1 MPLDDRR
8 LRTLTTHAT
17 YLSNITRSASLE
29 RRTNPGVPS
38 VRINWIF
45 SLFRQTKLKIYV
57 VSFWDITQCTSTLL
71 KIMATAFLDTYYVEA
86 ML

>member
-1 MPLDDRR
+1 MIGDFPLQEGV
-8 LRTLTTHAT
+8 T

-45 SLFRQTKLKIYV
+45 SLFKQKKKKKSEMCAVDSR
-57 VSFWDITQCTSTLL
+57 DITLGN
-71 KIMATAFLDTYYVEA
+71 IFLNNKHNI
-86 ML
+86 